1 MKIDMDEVDDSKKAV
16 ARTLDALTA
25 TGIQTPV
32 LIGVLAESITA
43 RMRDLSPEAQTLVRQ
58 LLVDRFSETA

>member
-43 RMRDLSPEAQTLVRQ
+43 RLRDLPPEAQTTVRQ
-58 LLVDRFSETA
+58 VLIEKFSAVV